1 MRLFPRARNEKGQTA
16 TEYMLAISV
25 IVVALGAAFY
35 QIIGQGNGGPVSK
48 AFNNARGVV
57 EAPYP

>member
-1 MRLFPRARNEKGQTA
+1 
-16 TEYMLAISV
+16 MLAISV